1 MSIYAFKVQKT
12 STAWRASLS
21 EEYVASNRPSLTSF
35 SSVLTIFTA
44 EEANRTYSR
53 VLRSELFGN
62 TVPQADSDADTL
74 LNFNTTIH
82 DPTRSHTPP
91 SHIAAALPPASITP
105 STPHKNLFTY
115 VSPRPGSGQP
125 TPSKTPRSQHGPNL
139 NVRSELYS
147 LSPIRYDSQRIL
159 ETPRKQP
166 RYVNKVPYKVLDAP
180 DLQDDFYLNLVD
192 WGSSNVLGVGL
203 GNSVYMWN
211 SQSGRVTKLCEL
223 KDDTVTSVSWIQR
236 VRKDIPQYLLSSTN

>member
-1 MSIYAFKVQKT
+1 MALIAKPDHIHPRRMPFPT
-12 STAWRASLS
+12 S
-21 EEYVASNRPSLTSF
+21 
-35 SSVLTIFTA
+35 
-44 EEANRTYSR
+44 
-53 VLRSELFGN
+53 
-62 TVPQADSDADTL
+62 
-74 LNFNTTIH
+74 
-82 DPTRSHTPP
+82 
-91 SHIAAALPPASITP
+91 LPPASLRLHPTKISLPTP
-105 STPHKNLFTY
+105 
-115 VSPRPGSGQP
+115 PRGSGQASKP
-125 TPSKTPRSQHGPNL
+125 PSKTPRSHHGPNL

-223 KDDTVTSVSWIQR
+223 KDDTVTSVNWIQR
-236 VRKDIPQYLLSSTN
+236 VGLQASYFDFC